1 MSYLWKI
8 TKISILA
15 LLFTTFCFILHHHN
29 NNENN
34 DYAFRAMSSTSNKFT
49 SNYTYVEETYNK
61 FKCTSIHSVNNL
73 PSESLKS
80 ATISKYKSLF
90 QQNEKLSVLIEKML
104 SGDNDITSELIWQ
117 VASIAA
123 PVVVFFGLVLLG
135 WFTYC
140 SCCCYEYCPI
150 VCNRQDKNAPYTYS
164 ERYVPVVLI
173 LFSAASLLIPIVIS
187 YLNFENVVN
196 AFTIAFCK
204 LLSGNYKL
212 KTGKGLEGTYD
223 QDEWVGYTEN
233 NDYFD
238 KLSSEFLSLV
248 NSLSYGNYIDKI
260 TNELKNIPQLSAGV
274 NYYENI
280 KEEINIYVQE
290 RYNKTKE
297 VFEKFKNSLSYI
309 QNNNPNF
316 INLFILMK
324 EYYESNSEFN
334 STYSTLLNFFYYILH
349 DLNPLLI
356 TFRIVLIIS
365 QLIVFIFNIILSI
378 LIFFLKKGK
387 NKYFGHASWCLSSL
401 NIVIMAIVMI
411 LFYSLASI
419 LINVGTFLETNSN
432 LEIETVETKV
442 TSTTIPWIRCLNEYS
457 SEYDKFYYKNFEKEV
472 EALIQLSDS
481 MLKIKMFNDDN
492 PLTVN
497 VFADKIGL
505 IVKNAT
511 KRETFN
517 DYNNI
522 KHLLS
527 VSDYSEIVEKLA
539 NIVDYR
545 AKKPLQILNRCK
557 DKFSFEV
564 VFDIDECTYP
574 YYNISE
580 INDAIKE
587 RISKGKACF
596 DISDKT
602 MLSNFFNP
610 KLSSCGL
617 NSIFEATIDEAQTFE
632 NFYYNNNDNS
642 WLKLLIANLTNL
654 TIAYANTS
662 QYIKTNTTN
671 INTNIIDKLNE
682 YLHFPLSDLS
692 SKYLSEPYHTSF
704 SYLSSFSSLINFM
717 SFTSCSFFHSISDD
731 LVTTLQYEIISS
743 IYILL
748 VVYIFLLCYNSLSS
762 IFGLIATLINFSPV
776 VDIEDYS
783 VEDDYDLQSER
794 STIKKNL

>member
-8 TKISILA
+8 TKLSILA
-15 LLFTTFCFILHHHN
+15 LLFTTFCFILHHN
-29 NNENN
+29 NNNDNN
-34 DYAFRAMSSTSNKFT
+34 DYVFRAMSSASNKFT
-49 SNYTYVEETYNK
+49 SNFTYVEETYNK

-73 PSESLKS
+73 PSESSKS

-90 QQNEKLSVLIEKML
+90 QQNEKLSDLIEKLL

-164 ERYVPVVLI
+164 ERYVPVVVI

-223 QDEWVGYTEN
+223 QDEWVGYTDN
-233 NDYFD
+233 NNYFD
-238 KLSSEFLSLV
+238 KLNSDFLSFVSVLPID
-248 NSLSYGNYIDKI
+248 NSIGKI
-260 TNELKNIPQLSAGV
+260 TTELKSIPKLTSEV
-274 NYYENI
+274 KYYEDI
-280 KEEINIYVQE
+280 KEEINIYVEE
-290 RYNKTKE
+290 RYTKTKE
-297 VFEKFKNSLSYI
+297 VFEQLQNSLSYI
-309 QNNNPNF
+309 KAHKSNF
-316 INLFILMK
+316 INLFSLMK
-324 EYYESNSEFN
+324 EYYEANSEFN

-365 QLIVFIFNIILSI
+365 QLIVFTFNIILSI
-378 LIFFLKKGK
+378 LIFFRKKGK

-419 LINVGTFLETNSN
+419 LINVGTFLEINSN
-432 LEIETVETKV
+432 LEIEKVEAKV

-457 SEYDKFYYKNFEKEV
+457 SEYDNFYYKNYEKEI

-492 PLTVN
+492 PLTIN
-497 VFADKIGL
+497 IFADKIGL

-517 DYNNI
+517 DYNKISNYVS
-522 KHLLS
+522 L
-527 VSDYSEIVEKLA
+527 SDYSDILEKLA

-564 VFDIDECTYP
+564 IFDIDECTYP
-574 YYNISE
+574 YYNLSE
-580 INDAIKE
+580 INDTTKE

-596 DISDKT
+596 DISNKT
-602 MLSNFFNP
+602 MLMNFFSP
-610 KLSSCGL
+610 KLSSYGTL
-617 NSIFEATIDEAQTFE
+617 YSTFKATIDEAQTFE
-632 NFYYNNNDNS
+632 NFYYNNDNS
-642 WLKLLIANLTNL
+642 WLKYLIANLTNL

-662 QYIKTNTTN
+662 QYIQTNTSI
-671 INTNIIDKLNE
+671 INTDIIDSLNV

-704 SYLSSFSSLINFM
+704 SYLSSSSSLINFM

-776 VDIEDYS
+776 VDIEDCS

-794 STIKKNL
+794 STIKKNS

>member
-15 LLFTTFCFILHHHN
+15 LLFTSFCFILHHHN
-29 NNENN
+29 NNDNN
-34 DYAFRAMSSTSNKFT
+34 DYVFRAMSSTSNKFT

-61 FKCTSIHSVNNL
+61 LKCTSIHSVNNL
-73 PSESLKS
+73 PSESSKS

-90 QQNEKLSVLIEKML
+90 QQNEKLSVLIEKLL

-164 ERYVPVVLI
+164 ERYVPVVVI

-187 YLNFENVVN
+187 YLNFENVVH

-212 KTGKGLEGTYD
+212 KTGKGLVGTYD

-238 KLSSEFLSLV
+238 KLSSDFLSLV

-274 NYYENI
+274 NYYEDI

-297 VFEKFKNSLSYI
+297 VFEKFKNSLTYI

-316 INLFILMK
+316 INLFTLMK

-334 STYSTLLNFFYYILH
+334 STYSTLLKFFYYILH

-378 LIFFLKKGK
+378 LIFFRKKGK

-401 NIVIMAIVMI
+401 NIVIMAIIMI

-481 MLKIKMFNDDN
+481 MLKIKMFNEDN
-492 PLTVN
+492 PFTVN

-527 VSDYSEIVEKLA
+527 ISDYSEIVEQLA

-602 MLSNFFNP
+602 MLSNFFSP

-632 NFYYNNNDNS
+632 QFYYNNNDNS
-642 WLKLLIANLTNL
+642 WLKILIANLTNL

-671 INTNIIDKLNE
+671 INTDIIDKLNE

-692 SKYLSEPYHTSF
+692 SKYLSKPYHTSF

-776 VDIEDYS
+776 VDIEDCS
-783 VEDDYDLQSER
+783 VEDDYDIQSER

>member
-15 LLFTTFCFILHHHN
+15 LLFTSFCFILHHHN

-34 DYAFRAMSSTSNKFT
+34 DYVFRAMSSTSNKFT

-73 PSESLKS
+73 PSESSKS

-164 ERYVPVVLI
+164 ERYVPVVVI

-212 KTGKGLEGTYD
+212 KTGKGLERTYD

-233 NDYFD
+233 NYYFD
-238 KLSSEFLSLV
+238 KLSSDFISLV
-248 NSLSYGNYIDKI
+248 NSLSYGNSIDKI

-274 NYYENI
+274 NYYEDI

-297 VFEKFKNSLSYI
+297 VFEQFKNSLSYI

-316 INLFILMK
+316 INLFTLMK

-378 LIFFLKKGK
+378 LIFFRKKGK

-472 EALIQLSDS
+472 EALIHLSDS
-481 MLKIKMFNDDN
+481 MLKIKMFNEDN

-497 VFADKIGL
+497 AFADKIGL

-527 VSDYSEIVEKLA
+527 ISDYSEIVEKLA

-602 MLSNFFNP
+602 MLLNFFNP

-632 NFYYNNNDNS
+632 QFYYNNNDNS

-704 SYLSSFSSLINFM
+704 SYLSSSSSLINFM
-717 SFTSCSFFHSISDD
+717 SFTSCSFFHSISGD

-776 VDIEDYS
+776 VDIEDCS

>member
-15 LLFTTFCFILHHHN
+15 LLFTSFCFILHHHN
-29 NNENN
+29 NNDNN
-34 DYAFRAMSSTSNKFT
+34 DYVFRAMSSTSNKFT

-61 FKCTSIHSVNNL
+61 LKCTSIHSVNNL
-73 PSESLKS
+73 PSESSKS

-90 QQNEKLSVLIEKML
+90 QQNEKLSVLIEKLL

-223 QDEWVGYTEN
+223 QSEWVGYTEN

-248 NSLSYGNYIDKI
+248 NSLSYGNSIDKI

-274 NYYENI
+274 NYYEDI

-297 VFEKFKNSLSYI
+297 VFEQFKNSLSYI

-316 INLFILMK
+316 INLFTLMK

-481 MLKIKMFNDDN
+481 MLKIKMFNEDN

-517 DYNNI
+517 DYNKI

-545 AKKPLQILNRCK
+545 AKKPFQILNRCK

-602 MLSNFFNP
+602 MLSNFFSP

-642 WLKLLIANLTNL
+642 WLKILIANLTNL

-776 VDIEDYS
+776 VDIEDCS
-783 VEDDYDLQSER
+783 VEDDYDIQSER